1 MRLVLGDCMEAMRD
15 LPDCSI
21 DSGVTDPPYGLE
33 FMGKEWDK
41 HATPADFQ
49 EWCRQWG
56 VEVLRVLKPGGHLL
70 AFGGTRTYHRLVCG
84 LEDAG
89 FEVRDT
95 LAWMY
100 GSGFPKSLDVS
111 KAIDK
116 AAGAERRIVGTG
128 AAVKRM
134 IPGADQ
140 KQTGSWIKDNGRE
153 FVPTVT
159 APATDAALQWKGFGT
174 ALKPAYEPIVLA
186 RKPLVGTV
194 AANVMAH
201 GTGALNIDGCRIE
214 GIKDVPAS
222 PRRAAQGSAY
232 GDLGND
238 PGTGGGFDPTVGRW
252 PANVLLDEEAA
263 AILDA
268 ESGESVSKSGKP
280 RSGTSGE
287 GWGLTATGAEYDDRG
302 GPSRFFYCAKTSSN
316 ERHRGLDDMS
326 LFASDGPSKN
336 THPTVKPVALMQ
348 WLCRLV
354 TPPGGTILDPFL
366 GSGTTGI
373 AATLGGFDFIGIE
386 REDEYMQIA
395 RSRIDHWTV
404 GYEK

>member
-116 AAGAERRIVGTG
+116 AAGEERRIVGTG